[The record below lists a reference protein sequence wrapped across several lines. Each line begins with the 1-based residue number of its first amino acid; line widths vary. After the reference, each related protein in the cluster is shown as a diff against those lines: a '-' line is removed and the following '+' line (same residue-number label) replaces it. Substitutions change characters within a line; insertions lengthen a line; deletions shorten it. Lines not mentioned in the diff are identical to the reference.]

1 VSPVSQP
8 PVTAP
13 KPDPN
18 GEGGSDAEYVLQLG
32 SFASERLAAAGW
44 NRASSAARQL
54 LDGLVH
60 SVARVEIP
68 QRGTM
73 YRLYAGSL
81 PDKDAALKLCR
92 TLREKGSACIVVR
105 R

>member
-1 VSPVSQP
+1 VSPVVQP
-8 PVTAP
+8 PVTEP
-13 KPDPN
+13 KSDPS

-44 NRASSAARQL
+44 NRASSAAREL
-54 LDGLVH
+54 LDGLAH

-81 PDKDAALKLCR
+81 PDKDSALKLCR